1 MNYNNIIKGPISH
14 PVVFNAFFSDK
25 KLLSSFLNATDL
37 FNVDEESITI
47 LKNTIEGGVDF
58 KTSNFDVLF
67 ELFDDK
73 TIVDMEMQ
81 NNKPKYD
88 MMLRLT
94 YYLAKIIARSL
105 LVKEEYKKNYS
116 IVFAILNYTAFND
129 DNYMRVFELD
139 DKLGNRLPFTKII
152 VLELTKKDNCD
163 KKELKK
169 WLDVFNQNDLSQIK
183 EEGIMSEVKKKLS
196 QFNSD
201 YILQAQLD
209 AYEIRQ
215 KDLATN
221 RSIELKEAKEEG
233 KAEGLAE
240 GLERGLEQGLAEGI
254 QKANLENAK
263 QLKSFK
269 VAIDIISKTTG
280 LSKEEIEKL

>member
-1 MNYNNIIKGPISH
+1 
-14 PVVFNAFFSDK
+14 
-25 KLLSSFLNATDL
+25 
-37 FNVDEESITI
+37 
-47 LKNTIEGGVDF
+47 
-58 KTSNFDVLF
+58 
-67 ELFDDK
+67 
-73 TIVDMEMQ
+73 MEMQ

-88 MMLRLT
+88 MKLRLT
-94 YYLAKIIARSL
+94 YYLAKIMARSL
-105 LVKEEYKKNYS
+105 SVGEEYKENYS

-129 DNYMRVFELD
+129 DEYMRVFELD
-139 DKLGNRLPFTKII
+139 DKHGNRIPYTKII

-221 RSIELKEAKEEG
+221 RSIELREAKEEG
-233 KAEGLAE
+233 LT
-240 GLERGLEQGLAEGI
+240 EGI
-254 QKANLENAK
+254 KQANIENAK

>member
-1 MNYNNIIKGPISH
+1 MNNNNNIIKGPISH

-67 ELFDDK
+67 ELFNDK

-88 MMLRLT
+88 MKLRLT
-94 YYLAKIIARSL
+94 YYLAKIMARSL
-105 LVKEEYKKNYS
+105 SVGEEYKENYS

-129 DNYMRVFELD
+129 DEYMRVFELD
-139 DKLGNRLPFTKII
+139 DKHGNRIPYTKII

-221 RSIELKEAKEEG
+221 RSIELREAKE
-233 KAEGLAE
+233 
-240 GLERGLEQGLAEGI
+240 
-254 QKANLENAK
+254 
-263 QLKSFK
+263 
-269 VAIDIISKTTG
+269 
-280 LSKEEIEKL
+280 